1 MNSEKTTKEI
11 LASIL
16 ITQQEKAREDRI
28 RAKKQLEEAA
38 KFSDFMNT
46 QQDVN
51 AELLIMNAQ
60 LKGYLESNSATNQ
73 EGAIEK
79 LDRLERSFNELRGS
93 IDKKIAYFTGA
104 GVVLLGIGKWAI
116 AKIF

>member
-11 LASIL
+11 LHSIL
-16 ITQQEKAREDRI
+16 ITQEERAKEDRL
-28 RAKKQLEEAA
+28 RAKKQLEDAA
-38 KFSDFMNT
+38 AFSDFMNA
-46 QQDVN
+46 QQGVN
-51 AELLIMNAQ
+51 DRLL
-60 LKGYLESNSATNQ
+60 GYLESNSATNQ

-79 LDRLERSFNELRGS
+79 LDRLEKSFNELRGS

-104 GVVLLGIGKWAI
+104 GVVLLGIGKWAV

>member
-11 LASIL
+11 LHSIL
-16 ITQQEKAREDRI
+16 ITQEERAKEDRL
-28 RAKKQLEEAA
+28 RARKQLEDAA
-38 KFSDFMNT
+38 AFSDFMNA
-46 QQDVN
+46 QQGVN
-51 AELLIMNAQ
+51 DKLL
-60 LKGYLESNSATNQ
+60 GYLESNSATNQ

-79 LDRLERSFNELRGS
+79 LDRLEKSFNELRGS

-104 GVVLLGIGKWAI
+104 GVVLLGIGKWAV

>member
-1 MNSEKTTKEI
+1 MNSEQTTKQI
-11 LASIL
+11 LHSIL
-16 ITQQEKAREDRI
+16 VTQEERAKEDKL
-28 RAKKQLEEAA
+28 RAKKQLEDAA
-38 KFSDFMNT
+38 RFSDFMNT

-51 AELLIMNAQ
+51 AELLVLNSQ

-79 LDRLERSFNELRGS
+79 LDRLEKSFNELRGS